1 MFSNDSQLKKVA
13 LACLALIL
21 FGVVAF
27 SLTEKV
33 SPPEALYDTAY
44 IVLTHHDNFHIQS
57 AGGRITVI
65 ILVLVS
71 LILVVYLLKW
81 LAEYMMGLGDG
92 LKRHQVKSKIAK
104 LDNHYI
110 VCGLG
115 RVGSQVADELA
126 TEKVPFVAVDR
137 DEEKVKMAITKGY
150 IAFVGDS
157 TDEEILKLA
166 AVERARGLVAALGED
181 SHNLFVTLAAR
192 QLNSSVYI
200 VARSNREE
208 NKQRLVRAGADRIA
222 MPYQIGGY
230 HMATM
235 TVRPH
240 VVDFLDVLSGNKSE
254 DLQIEELELPR
265 QSRLV
270 GEKLSSLARHKIGA
284 TVLAI
289 NSNDGESK
297 VNPNG
302 EERLYGGD
310 KLIIMG
316 TRQQLNQIT
325 EIL

>member
-1 MFSNDSQLKKVA
+1 MLQNDGEFKKVA
-13 LACLALIL
+13 LACLTLVL
-21 FGVVAF
+21 FGVIALSV
-27 SLTEKV
+27 TEGI
-33 SPPEALYDTAY
+33 SPLEALYETLY
-44 IVLTHHDNFHIQS
+44 ITLSHHDNFHIETV
-57 AGGRITVI
+57 GGRITVVVL
-65 ILVLVS
+65 ILASLV
-71 LILVVYLLKW
+71 LVVYLLKW
-81 LAEYMMGLGDG
+81 LAEYMIGLGDG

-104 LDNHYI
+104 LNDHYI

-126 TEKVPFVAVDR
+126 NEEVPFVAIDR
-137 DEEKVKMAITKGY
+137 DEAKVKEALAKGY

-157 TDEEILKLA
+157 TDEEVLKLA
-166 AVERARGLVAALGED
+166 AIIRARGLIASLGED

-192 QLNSSVYI
+192 QLNGSVYI

-208 NKQRLVRAGADRIA
+208 NRQRLMRAGADRIA

-235 TVRPH
+235 TIRPN
-240 VVDFLDVLSGNKSE
+240 VVDFLEILSSSRSE
-254 DLQIEELELPR
+254 DLQIEELELPKDC
-265 QSRLV
+265 RLV
-270 GEKLSSLARHKIGA
+270 GEKLNSLSRHKIGA

-289 NSNDGESK
+289 NSSDGASK

-302 EERLYGGD
+302 EERMYAGD
-310 KLIIMG
+310 RLIIMG

>member
-1 MFSNDSQLKKVA
+1 MLSDDGQLKKVA
-13 LACLALIL
+13 LACLALIV
-21 FGVVAF
+21 FGVAAF
-27 SLTEKV
+27 SITEKV
-33 SPPEALYDTAY
+33 SPAEAFYDTTY
-44 IVLTHHDNFHIQS
+44 IVLTHHDNFHIES
-57 AGGRITVI
+57 PGGRAAVL
-65 ILVLVS
+65 ILILAS

-81 LAEYMMGLGDG
+81 LAEYMIGLGDG

-115 RVGSQVADELA
+115 RVGGQVAEELA
-126 TEKVPFVAVDR
+126 LEDVPFVAIDR
-137 DEEKVKMAITKGY
+137 DEAKVKDALEKGY

-157 TDEEILKLA
+157 TDEEILKQA
-166 AVERARGLVAALGED
+166 AVERARGLVASLGED

-208 NKQRLVRAGADRIA
+208 NKQRLMRAGADRIA

-235 TVRPH
+235 TIRPH
-240 VVDFLDVLSGNKSE
+240 VVDFLEILSGSKSE
-254 DLQIEELELPR
+254 DLQIEELELPKD
-265 QSRLV
+265 SRLV
-270 GEKLSSLARHKIGA
+270 GEKLSSLARHKVGA

-289 NSNDGESK
+289 NSNDGASK

-302 EERLYGGD
+302 EERLFAGD

-316 TRQQLNQIT
+316 THQQLNQIS
-325 EIL
+325 EII